1 MFASEYDTEGMTA
14 KQKKNLRKKLYRK
27 RKKMEQSTNNSKLD
41 LTNQSI
47 DEDDKSGKTEGED
60 AEEPD
65 LDNINIEDVAI
76 GGGLDKPTDKFEEVS
91 DKGDKKKATTGS
103 IDRDE
108 NIERLNEL
116 LNEDNDDSKE
126 GSSQ

>member
-1 MFASEYDTEGMTA
+1 M
-14 KQKKNLRKKLYRK
+14 
-27 RKKMEQSTNNSKLD
+27 
-41 LTNQSI
+41 
-47 DEDDKSGKTEGED
+47 
-60 AEEPD
+60 
-65 LDNINIEDVAI
+65 
-76 GGGLDKPTDKFEEVS
+76 DKPTDKFEEVS